1 MTSSSKEPDDMPR
14 SAALP
19 QIDAPSSYVARIR
32 EHLEKDEVQAAR
44 RVVAEA
50 LQEGSTEPGLANWA
64 EVLAPAKILGF
75 SPADGYD
82 LREDIR
88 WFDEHGV
95 DYRGQWVAVL
105 RGKLVAHAETYDELL
120 AKLNDMAPAGHPLV
134 HFIE

>member
-1 MTSSSKEPDDMPR
+1 MPR
-14 SAALP
+14 PAAIP

-32 EHLEKDEVQAAR
+32 EHLERDEIQAAR

-50 LQEGSTEPGLANWA
+50 LQEGSTEPDLAYWA

-75 SPADGYD
+75 SPADGDD

-88 WFDEHGV
+88 WFDEHGLE
-95 DYRGQWVAVL
+95 YRGQWVAVL
-105 RGKLVAHAETYDELL
+105 RGKLMAHAKTYDELR
-120 AKLNDMAPAGHPLV
+120 AKLADIALAGHPLV